1 MCYYVVCIMV
11 VCIVKFLAYGA
22 LASERGDEKPCPD
35 GGRERKTRLHVYI
48 YIYIY
53 IYMYIYAPIYI
64 CMYVY
69 IYIYIHICTSTLQ
82 NYVCNS
88 CIYDYNTYI
97 YIYIYIQR
105 GALLFVVW

>member
-53 IYMYIYAPIYI
+53 MYIYAPIYS
-64 CMYVY
+64 YY
-69 IYIYIHICTSTLQ
+69 IYIAELCM
-82 NYVCNS
+82 
-88 CIYDYNTYI
+88 
-97 YIYIYIQR
+97 
-105 GALLFVVW
+105 